1 LDYPDH
7 LIIVFGLMSGEESKR
22 YLPPLIWA
30 GLIILG
36 SSIPNLSG
44 LETGITVG
52 DKIVH
57 FAEYFILGFLTARA
71 FLKLEIRKWGKI
83 AGLVAV
89 LAAFAVMDEL
99 HQALIPGRTVE
110 KLDMTADIF
119 GLLTSTLLYV
129 WLARRNRAR
138 RAQGKTPGFS
148 NGVDSRP

>member
-1 LDYPDH
+1 
-7 LIIVFGLMSGEESKR
+7 
-22 YLPPLIWA
+22 
-30 GLIILG
+30 
-36 SSIPNLSG
+36 
-44 LETGITVG
+44 
-52 DKIVH
+52 
-57 FAEYFILGFLTARA
+57 
-71 FLKLEIRKWGKI
+71 
-83 AGLVAV
+83 
-89 LAAFAVMDEL
+89 MDEL